1 MSILNRTSR
10 ALANLA
16 EDELSVLVMEELGV
30 IPALL
35 KLLIKT
41 SDSDCQVSVLRAVR
55 MVCTTAKRKQ
65 AVLDL
70 GAMKTV
76 VDLLKSDKPS
86 VVNCCIRTLAE
97 LTKGCSKEIAQQVQE
112 YGGVKI
118 IVDLSN
124 SDNGQVRHSA
134 LLMLANLSF
143 HSQVRVCIGSEG
155 GIEALTE
162 QLKREEPGHVTA
174 KVIEGICFCCREA
187 INRRR
192 VCESG
197 TLELLLKILSSG
209 KMTLSLEKKIV
220 NAFTWFYYC
229 EPALETLINADLV
242 PILLRHL
249 NRILS
254 HLPSK
259 NELEDHHDDFSDR
272 LSFTS
277 DISSDSPRAAS
288 IKETFFDASAENMDE
303 SFLKR
308 LEETAREIHISDSKA
323 SGRLTNFKRRMKL
336 KPSPIPTTPPPGLCT
351 VGSGKSVFSFAS
363 RQTDTTSLVSVC
375 TSSCCISSLASSGN
389 STNLLM
395 SSYPSVLS
403 SSQIMSP
410 SQNKS
415 FSSNSTGE
423 QSKDPFIVQI
433 EKENTSIESKY
444 SLMTPGKSA
453 VTKTPNFM
461 TNGSF
466 AQPPSPRTHG
476 GSHHHRS
483 PGYSTLLLLFR
494 ISHMADP
501 SSLLVNRPCIQALL
515 HYLHVVDNPGPKC
528 ARVLSCLVSNPLC
541 FKALVV
547 NGAVVAFHH
556 ELCCM
561 YYENQETAAA
571 VTENTGANQDTRVS
585 DHVLCDSRSSCTN
598 LLDLR
603 HECSTPEQHKASE
616 PDDCQSYHCA
626 SSVTQSYC
634 QETGKQLLEVCSSQA
649 ETPFGKGVL
658 ENLLLKGSNEEFKEC
673 VLALPLLCR

>member
-16 EDELSVLVMEELGV
+16 EDEISVLVMEELGI

-55 MVCTTAKRKQ
+55 MVCTTVKRKQ

-70 GAMKTV
+70 DAMKTIM
-76 VDLLKSDKPS
+76 DLVKSGKPS
-86 VVNCCIRTLAE
+86 VVNCCIRTVAE

-112 YGGVKI
+112 HGGVKI

-124 SDNGQVRHSA
+124 SDHGQVRHSA
-134 LLMLANLSF
+134 LLTLANLSF

-155 GIEALTE
+155 GIQALTE
-162 QLKREEPGHVTA
+162 QLRREEPGHVTA

-197 TLELLLKILSSG
+197 ALELLLKILSSG

-242 PILLRHL
+242 PILRRHL
-249 NRILS
+249 NRVLS
-254 HLPSK
+254 HLPLK
-259 NELEDHHDDFSDR
+259 NESEEHHDDFSDQ
-272 LSFTS
+272 LSFSS

-288 IKETFFDASAENMDE
+288 IKETFFDSSAENMDE

-323 SGRLTNFKRRMKL
+323 SGRLSNFKRRMKL

-375 TSSCCISSLASSGN
+375 TSSCSISSLASSGN

-395 SSYPSVLS
+395 SSYPSVCS
-403 SSQIMSP
+403 SSQIITS
-410 SQNKS
+410 SQDAS
-415 FSSNSTGE
+415 FLSNSTGE
-423 QSKDPFIVQI
+423 QSKDPFFVQI

-444 SLMTPGKSA
+444 SLMMPCKNA
-453 VTKTPNFM
+453 VTKTSNFM
-461 TNGSF
+461 IDGSF
-466 AQPPSPRTHG
+466 AQPSSPRTHG
-476 GSHHHRS
+476 GIHHHRS
-483 PGYSTLLLLFR
+483 PGYSTLLLLCR

-501 SSLLVNRPCIQALL
+501 SSLLVNRPCIQTLL
-515 HYLHVVDNPGPKC
+515 HYLHVVDNPSPKC
-528 ARVLSCLVSNPLC
+528 ARVLSCLVSNLLC

-561 YYENQETAAA
+561 CYENQETAAA
-571 VTENTGANQDTRVS
+571 VTKNTATNQGTRVS
-585 DHVLCDSRSSCTN
+585 DHELCNSHSSCTN

-603 HECSTPEQHKASE
+603 HEQHKASE
-616 PDDCQSYHCA
+616 PDDSGTHHCA
-626 SSVTQSYC
+626 SSATQSYC
-634 QETGKQLLEVCSSQA
+634 QETGKQLLETCASQA
-649 ETPFGKGVL
+649 ETPFGKGVID
-658 ENLLLKGSNEEFKEC
+658 NLLLKGSNEELKEC
-673 VLALPLLCR
+673 LLALPLLCR